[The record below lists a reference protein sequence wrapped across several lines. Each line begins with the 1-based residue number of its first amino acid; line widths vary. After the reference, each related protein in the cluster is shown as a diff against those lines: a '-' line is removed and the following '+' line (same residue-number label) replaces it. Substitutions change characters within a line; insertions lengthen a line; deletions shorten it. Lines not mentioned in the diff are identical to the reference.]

1 MFVRKSGYTA
11 KNHLMHRRVFLCVL
25 ACAVGFAGAGAAS
38 ASASTSIE
46 LLDGS
51 GRAVLNLRGAVLGG
65 FESGRITVT
74 RHVGVDRVVV
84 IVSGADWMEVVN
96 ERTTIYGGSEIRF
109 RVFHGSWRVRI
120 QGSGI
125 DATAV
130 GRGTVGLAGRGQ
142 YSLAG
147 KRPFLPWPVE
157 YQTIK
162 LALEDR

>member
-1 MFVRKSGYTA
+1 MS
-11 KNHLMHRRVFLCVL
+11 RRAILSVL
-25 ACAVGFAGAGAAS
+25 ACTVAIAATGVAS
-38 ASASTSIE
+38 ASAATSIE
-46 LLDGS
+46 LLGGS

-74 RHVGVDRVVV
+74 RNPGVDRVVV
-84 IVSGADWMEVVN
+84 IVSGADWTEIVN
-96 ERTTIYGGSEIRF
+96 DRTTIYGGSEIRF

-125 DATAV
+125 AATAV

-147 KRPFLPWPVE
+147 ERPFLQWPAE
-157 YQTIK
+157 YQTIR
-162 LALEDR
+162 LALAAAGG